1 MLHFRRL
8 IIQTSLEVWP
18 MHSKKRLPVKTLGFW
33 IVYGSW
39 KSHQAL
45 DFIHNIGRDQ
55 RTFWKPNYSS
65 FSFQK
70 NFWPIMSHPKK
81 SRFNFTVFREGQA
94 VSLKINLPPTTSFE
108 RQEDVIFHSLFNRL
122 HEAKLTKKKKVD
134 HTKNIKD
141 KTVPRTGI
149 FFTLEKRSYI
159 FRSLKQ
165 D

>member
-1 MLHFRRL
+1 M
-8 IIQTSLEVWP
+8 S
-18 MHSKKRLPVKTLGFW
+18 HSKKSMF
-33 IVYGSW
+33 
-39 KSHQAL
+39 H
-45 DFIHNIGRDQ
+45 
-55 RTFWKPNYSS
+55 
-65 FSFQK
+65 
-70 NFWPIMSHPKK
+70 
-81 SRFNFTVFREGQA
+81 FTVLSKS
-94 VSLKINLPPTTSFE
+94 VSPSLKINLPPTTSFE